1 MRADQLRAARALLRW
16 SQQELASKSGVSAP
30 TIKRLEAMD
39 GELTGH
45 SATIQ
50 TLEAALTKAGIMF
63 IESNGNGP
71 GVRLRDRPGS

>member
-1 MRADQLRAARALLRW
+1 MRADQLRASRALLKW
-16 SQQELASKSGVSAP
+16 SQQDLANRSQVSVP

-50 TLEAALTKAGIMF
+50 ALEGALDKAGILF
-63 IESNGNGP
+63 IASNGNGP
-71 GVRLRDRPGS
+71 GVRLRDRPA